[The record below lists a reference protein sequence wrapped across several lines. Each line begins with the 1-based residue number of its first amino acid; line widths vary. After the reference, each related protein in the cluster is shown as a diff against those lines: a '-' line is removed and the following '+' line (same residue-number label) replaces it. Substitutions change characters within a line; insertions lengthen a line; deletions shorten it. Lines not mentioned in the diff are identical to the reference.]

1 VYHAWLDELNQDIG
15 GFTKYPLLDAIL
27 VQNFIV
33 RMLHVI
39 IGIGYAMDGGVIE
52 WLKSSIEF

>member
-1 VYHAWLDELNQDIG
+1 VYHAWLDELNQDIE

-39 IGIGYAMDGGVIE
+39 IGIGYAMVVE
-52 WLKSSIEF
+52 